1 MIGRGIDKGRSIFK
15 EKTGPIDIDKV
26 NQNKDIKDDNKKN
39 NNNNKGKDNK
49 MRDLKLLDCT
59 IRDGGYLNDWNFG
72 HDNLISIYERLIDAD
87 VDYIELGF
95 LDDRREFDIN
105 RSIMPDTDCMEKI
118 YGAVDKKGKIAL
130 GMIDYGTCS
139 IDHIKP
145 ASEAYI
151 DGIRVIFKKHLRVQ
165 ALDFCRQLK
174 ELGYIVFAQLVSVTS
189 YTDEEMLDLIRLA
202 NEVKPDAVSMVDTYG
217 LMHQNNLTH
226 FIDLLDK
233 GLDPSI
239 SLGYHGHNNF
249 QMGYANC
256 IAMLAY
262 DTERTMLVDGTLY
275 GMGKSAGNAPIEL
288 VAMHMNEHYG
298 KHYHISQM
306 LEAIDANIM
315 NFYQPATWGYNLFFY
330 LAASNDCHPN
340 YVADLMNKKTLSIK
354 SINEL
359 LSRLEGEKKLL
370 YDKKYME
377 NLYLEYQSNDID
389 DSESLEK
396 LGQALTDKTLLI
408 IGPGKTVVDE
418 EDKIKSFLEGQ
429 NRENVEIIS
438 INYVP
443 TRLEPDMVFVSN
455 SKRYLQ
461 MSTVL
466 SKKRKNLELIGT
478 SNVTSRTAMF
488 DYNLN
493 YSSLIDEEA
502 EIIDNSFIML
512 LKVMAKVGLKKVY
525 VAGFD
530 GYSDDKLNFINPDM
544 EYTFIKDRTAEL
556 NQYAKDKLAEL
567 KDRLEVEFV
576 TTSLYVD

>member
-1 MIGRGIDKGRSIFK
+1 MG
-15 EKTGPIDIDKV
+15 E
-26 NQNKDIKDDNKKN
+26 
-39 NNNNKGKDNK
+39 
-49 MRDLKLLDCT
+49 LKLLDCT
-59 IRDGGYLNDWNFG
+59 IRDGGYVNDWNFG
-72 HDNLISIYERLIDAD
+72 HDNLISIYERLIDSD
-87 VDYIELGF
+87 VDFIELGF

-118 YGAVDKKGKIAL
+118 YGSVDKKDKIVF

-145 ASEAYI
+145 ASESYI

-202 NEVKPDAVSMVDTYG
+202 NEVKPYAVSMVDTYG
-217 LMHQNNLTH
+217 LMHQNNLLH
-226 FIDLLDK
+226 FMDLLDK

-239 SLGYHGHNNF
+239 SVGYHGHNNF

-262 DTERTMLVDGTLY
+262 KTDRDMLVDGTLY

-315 NFYQPATWGYNLFFY
+315 NFYTPSTWGYNLFFY

-377 NLYLEYQSNDID
+377 ELYLEYQSNDID
-389 DSESLEK
+389 DAASIEK
-396 LGQALTDKTLLI
+396 LKADLAGKDVLI

-418 EDKIKSFLEGQ
+418 ADKIQKLLSEYGKQMEGSADKAGAGQ
-429 NRENVEIIS
+429 GSEKNDAGQSNQVTVQSEDEIQGSTSDNELAIIS

-443 TRLEPDMVFVSN
+443 GNINPDMVFISN

-466 SKKRKNLELIGT
+466 SKRRNELKLIGT
-478 SNVTSRTAMF
+478 SNVTSRRVEF

-493 YSSLIDEEA
+493 YSSLIDTEA

-512 LKVMAKVGLKKVY
+512 LKALAKVGVSKVY
-525 VAGFD
+525 AAGFD
-530 GYSDDKLNFINPDM
+530 GYSEDKLNFVNPDM

-556 NQYAKDKLAEL
+556 NQYAKDKLTEL
-567 KDRLEVEFV
+567 SDKITVEFV
-576 TTSLYVD
+576 TTSLYK